1 MTMHNQKGPKAG
13 NNPGYKIQDSIWPH
27 TYQTITGHWL
37 DVTASERGITRIF
50 AVVVVSIVTHYNLC
64 KHCIP
69 NPLSIIVVQRTHYL
83 IGNDVVLLR
92 ELCKDDDEN
101 STNTRISPF
110 LQLIFPHFL
119 PTQHMYNS
127 ISIESSFFR
136 LKDERGGE
144 VNNRTRSELWSCVSH
159 TMTRRCYITVLLL
172 RYIWAFRHRYQISRF
187 PSAFLFFASNDGH
200 RWIADEILL

>member
-1 MTMHNQKGPKAG
+1 MR
-13 NNPGYKIQDSIWPH
+13 

-37 DVTASERGITRIF
+37 DVTTSERGITRIF

-83 IGNDVVLLR
+83 IANDVVLLR

-101 STNTRISPF
+101 STNTRKLPF

-144 VNNRTRSELWSCVSH
+144 VNNCTRSELWSCVSH
-159 TMTRRCYITVLLL
+159 TMTRRCHIIVLLIRYYGHFDIDIKYRVFPL
-172 RYIWAFRHRYQISRF
+172 RFY
-187 PSAFLFFASNDGH
+187 FLVLTTG
-200 RWIADEILL
+200 IVG